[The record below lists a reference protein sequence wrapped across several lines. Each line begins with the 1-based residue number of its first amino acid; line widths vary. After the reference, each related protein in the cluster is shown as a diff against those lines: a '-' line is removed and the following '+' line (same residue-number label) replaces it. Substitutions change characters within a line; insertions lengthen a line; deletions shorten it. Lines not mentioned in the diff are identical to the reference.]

1 MFHAPPPESPP
12 RFDPLLGRSP
22 PRHVRSGEIRPE
34 QLTPRFIAFGGRR
47 SSVSGWRDAFRIA
60 LRAARQEVPTL
71 GALSQLC
78 GVELRPGRGHPN
90 ATYDRELD
98 ASVPALPTSRNAQA
112 LFRLMDGLG
121 QSVRVRASGPAGD
134 LLIEHRPEPRP
145 APSPE
150 RAAPVSLDLLIRA
163 AERGEA
169 AFGSFVEIS
178 VEGLF
183 EKRVFRLG
191 AAGSDPRRGELSAS
205 SPVGRALLGLTPGAE
220 TGYAAGPASRRIL
233 LHAVDNR
240 HVLRALTGQ
249 DPPRPE

>member
-34 QLTPRFIAFGGRR
+34 ELTPRFIAFGGRR

-71 GALSQLC
+71 GALSELC

-98 ASVPALPTSRNAQA
+98 ASVPALPISRNAEA

-121 QSVRVRASGPAGD
+121 QSARVRASGPAGE
-134 LLIEHRPEPRP
+134 LLIEHRPERAAATPR
-145 APSPE
+145 E
-150 RAAPVSLDLLIRA
+150 RAPPVSRDLMIRA

-183 EKRVFRLG
+183 ERRVFRLG
-191 AAGSDPRRGELSAS
+191 PAGADPRRGELSAS

-220 TGYAAGPASRRIL
+220 TGFTAGPASRRIL

-240 HVLRALTGQ
+240 HVLRGLIGE
-249 DPPRPE
+249 DLPRPE